1 MIIRSIMMSFQRS
14 LNFRFASESA
24 RDLREARVEDVENS
38 AKNAPVDVR
47 QRPSHDGEM
56 DWAT

>member
-1 MIIRSIMMSFQRS
+1 
-14 LNFRFASESA
+14 
-24 RDLREARVEDVENS
+24 VEDVENS